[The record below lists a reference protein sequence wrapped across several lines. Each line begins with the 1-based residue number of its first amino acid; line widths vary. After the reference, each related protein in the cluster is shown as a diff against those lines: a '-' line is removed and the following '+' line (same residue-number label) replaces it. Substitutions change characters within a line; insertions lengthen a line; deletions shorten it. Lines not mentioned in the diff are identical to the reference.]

1 MDYKSLGLISIA
13 IMWLG
18 LFFLVYKWRGEPHM
32 SFSLHAAA
40 NRKAY
45 LFYLGLFVITL
56 PLFFVFVVKWF
67 VPTLNLPRTFI
78 YLVIAAMVFQFVA
91 ALVPEVEGKRARIH
105 RFSAGIVTFLLIP
118 MTFMLVN
125 AKHIPLSIRALA
137 MAAALF
143 MVIVWGLYVWIES
156 FNKHFLYFQAAYVA
170 VFHLT
175 ILACTYLRGIYG

>member
-1 MDYKSLGLISIA
+1 MDYKSLGLISIV
-13 IMWLG
+13 ITWLG

-45 LFYLGLFVITL
+45 LFYLVLFVITL
-56 PLFFVFVVKWF
+56 PMFLIFVTKWF
-67 VPTLNLPRTFI
+67 VPILHLSNTFT
-78 YLVIAAMVFQFVA
+78 YLVIAAILCQFIA
-91 ALVPEVEGKRARIH
+91 AIIPEVEGVRARIH

-118 MTFMLVN
+118 ATFLLVN
-125 AKHIPLSIRALA
+125 AKNIPLSIRALA
-137 MAAALF
+137 MAAGLF
-143 MVIVWGLYVWIES
+143 MVVVWGLYVWIES